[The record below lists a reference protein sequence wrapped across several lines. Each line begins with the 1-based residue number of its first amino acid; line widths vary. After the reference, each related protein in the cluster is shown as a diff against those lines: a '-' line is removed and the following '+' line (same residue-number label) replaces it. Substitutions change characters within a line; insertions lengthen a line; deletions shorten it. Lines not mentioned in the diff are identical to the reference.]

1 MIATYKTNADVLDG
15 KMIDSI
21 KSAFSGKDIR
31 IIVSEIPKNDIL
43 SNDELVRR
51 IYEVNNDINVVKFNQ
66 EEFDKFVDDLSINA

>member
-1 MIATYKTNADVLDG
+1 MIATYKTNADVLDRN
-15 KMIDSI
+15 MIDSI
-21 KSAFSGKDIR
+21 KSAFPGKDIR

-66 EEFDKFVDDLSINA
+66 EEFDKFVEDLSINA